1 MNYGCPIHIESG
13 DVLMG
18 KKLILSLIF
27 SLAISIFL
35 TACGSDNN
43 AEKNNVDDT
52 ANENSNAEQI
62 VDELDKQNSEDS
74 AIDNEV
80 AAFMED
86 VKVKLTFNNE
96 EVIVN
101 MYDNPTSRDFVSQLP
116 LTITL
121 EDHAG
126 TEKISYLS
134 KKLSTEEAPSGS
146 DPSVGDLAYYAPWGN
161 IAIYYQDFGYSNE
174 LIKLGKIESGLE
186 NLETMKDNFTVH
198 IEKVDLK

>member
-1 MNYGCPIHIESG
+1 MAVLIDIESG
-13 DVLMG
+13 DVLME

-43 AEKNNVDDT
+43 AEKNNVDNT
-52 ANENSNAEQI
+52 ENENSNAEQI

-74 AIDNEV
+74 AIDNEG

-101 MYDNPTSRDFVSQLP
+101 MYDNPTSRDFLSQLP
-116 LTITL
+116 FTITL
-121 EDHAG
+121 EDYAG

-161 IAIYYQDFGYSNE
+161 IAIYYKDFGYSNE

-186 NLETMKDNFTVH
+186 NLETMNDNFTVH
-198 IEKVDLK
+198 IEKVH